1 MFTRSLLVL
10 HNWIQEAGVRQI
22 SLELGVEPGDLYR
35 IAEVGER
42 LVSCIYE
49 IAKLCGRDDLLLELD
64 TLRKRIKYGA
74 KPELLSLLRLTGIG
88 RARARSLFDAGV
100 TSTKDLIEVDEQ
112 YIARIPKIGT
122 TIARRI
128 KKETIRFM

>member
-1 MFTRSLLVL
+1 
-10 HNWIQEAGVRQI
+10 
-22 SLELGVEPGDLYR
+22 
-35 IAEVGER
+35 
-42 LVSCIYE
+42 
-49 IAKLCGRDDLLLELD
+49 
-64 TLRKRIKYGA
+64 
-74 KPELLSLLRLTGIG
+74 LLSLLRLTGIG